1 MDKSPDA
8 FRTITEVAEWLD
20 TPAHVLRFWESRFSQ
35 IKPVKR
41 AGGRRYYRPTDMLL
55 LGGIKKLLHD
65 DGTTI
70 KAVQSLLREQ
80 GVQHVQ
86 SLSQPVSVLVSLK
99 KKGSETSFEKDDV
112 SPVSEPVSVQV
123 SIKKKAT
130 EVTAETDNA
139 PQPDPKGIDPIAE
152 RVSLSAI
159 RPRVKP
165 KEPDQQPEAEPLV
178 LTPAPKDDIDPKAAQ
193 ATSTASAKTETQGD
207 ISPVDTPSD
216 IFDRIEAE
224 DISEEPIAASEGE
237 TSVGVMKS
245 PNALKSTTEISRQ
258 DIQDIEAL
266 YYSLKMVRNNMKR
279 TGATR

>member
-8 FRTITEVAEWLD
+8 FRTITEVAKWLD

-86 SLSQPVSVLVSLK
+86 SLSQPVSVQVIIK
-99 KKGSETSFEKDDV
+99 KKSAETAASTDDV
-112 SPVSEPVSVQV
+112 PVPSDPVSVKV
-123 SIKKKAT
+123 TIKKKEHEVIAT
-130 EVTAETDNA
+130 ADDTPRPAPAVTKEITD
-139 PQPDPKGIDPIAE
+139 PMAE
-152 RVSLSAI
+152 RASVSADH
-159 RPRVKP
+159 PREQA
-165 KEPDQQPEAEPLV
+165 KEPDPQVDVSSEESLYDALDEI
-178 LTPAPKDDIDPKAAQ
+178 DIDDAPEEAV
-193 ATSTASAKTETQGD
+193 ATSG
-207 ISPVDTPSD
+207 I
-216 IFDRIEAE
+216 
-224 DISEEPIAASEGE
+224 E
-237 TSVGVMKS
+237 TSAEVIKL
-245 PNALKSTTEISRQ
+245 PEALKSAAEMSRQ
-258 DIQDIEAL
+258 DIQDLEAL

-279 TGATR
+279 TGTAR